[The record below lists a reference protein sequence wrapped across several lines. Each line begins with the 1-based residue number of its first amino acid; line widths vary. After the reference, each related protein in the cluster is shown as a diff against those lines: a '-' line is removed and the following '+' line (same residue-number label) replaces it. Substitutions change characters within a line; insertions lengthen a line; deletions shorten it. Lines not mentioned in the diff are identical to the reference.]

1 MDIAFRMCAY
11 SKLKNITIDDMNL
24 IVSKDGSLAVNYLL
38 MNENLWMV
46 EETREILKDLCSKLD
61 EENSRGSGLDC
72 INGYLIR
79 EKMMEELHP
88 KWFIEKIF
96 DVSNEDD
103 KLLNIGIMREF
114 IKELKEDLT
123 NGILNLS
130 NAYSK
135 RVTNIELI
143 LYAILGVILVIL
155 FR

>member
-1 MDIAFRMCAY
+1 
-11 SKLKNITIDDMNL
+11 
-24 IVSKDGSLAVNYLL
+24 
-38 MNENLWMV
+38 
-46 EETREILKDLCSKLD
+46 
-61 EENSRGSGLDC
+61 
-72 INGYLIR
+72 
-79 EKMMEELHP
+79 MEELHP

-123 NGILNLS
+123 NSILNLS